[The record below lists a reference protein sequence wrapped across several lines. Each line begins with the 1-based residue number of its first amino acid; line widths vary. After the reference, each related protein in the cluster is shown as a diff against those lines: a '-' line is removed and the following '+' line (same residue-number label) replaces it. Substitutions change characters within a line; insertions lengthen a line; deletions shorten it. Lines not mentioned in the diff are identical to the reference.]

1 MFKKIFVAVCLLACA
16 DAFAAPTCEVVDGKY
31 VFTVPENE
39 TYTLTA
45 EDVATMMS
53 EDYVNYPLAKAGAG
67 TLVVGA
73 VMADYT
79 NAIYIL
85 DGQYKATDRA
95 AFGTTNG
102 ITYVDGGTV
111 WSTRSAP
118 TGDNN
123 PATGSEAFHL
133 KGTGYNNLG
142 VIRQTDNDCYNFA
155 AKGGITL
162 DGGGSLLLA
171 GDQTVAGDI
180 TIAAG
185 AALVVTNSYAFSGKI
200 AFGANAKL

>member
-1 MFKKIFVAVCLLACA
+1 MLMKMLVPACVLACA
-16 DAFAAPTCEVVDGKY
+16 GAFAAPTCEVVDGKY
-31 VFTVPENE
+31 VFTVPEGE

-53 EDYVNYPLAKAGAG
+53 EDYVTYPFAKAGAG

-73 VMADYT
+73 VVADYT

-111 WSTRSAP
+111 WSTRICP
-118 TGDNN
+118 C
-123 PATGSEAFHL
+123 PA
-133 KGTGYNNLG
+133 
-142 VIRQTDNDCYNFA
+142 
-155 AKGGITL
+155 
-162 DGGGSLLLA
+162 
-171 GDQTVAGDI
+171 
-180 TIAAG
+180 
-185 AALVVTNSYAFSGKI
+185 
-200 AFGANAKL
+200 

>member
-1 MFKKIFVAVCLLACA
+1 MTGVQTCA
-16 DAFAAPTCEVVDGKY
+16 LPI
-31 VFTVPENE
+31 
-39 TYTLTA
+39 
-45 EDVATMMS
+45 S
-53 EDYVNYPLAKAGAG
+53 
-67 TLVVGA
+67 
-73 VMADYT
+73 
-79 NAIYIL
+79 IYIL

-142 VIRQTDNDCYNFA
+142 VFA
-155 AKGGITL
+155 RRTTTAII
-162 DGGGSLLLA
+162 SPRR
-171 GDQTVAGDI
+171 
-180 TIAAG
+180 AASRST
-185 AALVVTNSYAFSGKI
+185 ATFA
-200 AFGANAKL
+200 